1 MAQQEQVDVSLTL
14 SKHILLNYGKDSN
27 LVFSPISIQVILGL
41 VAAGS
46 SGQTL
51 DQLLSFLKARTID
64 ELNYLYSS
72 IVDRV
77 FAKDSSSSGPCLSLA
92 NGVWL
97 QKSLTLK
104 PSFKEV
110 VETVYKAACGQV
122 DFQSKE
128 EEARNVVNSWAEK
141 ETKGLI
147 KELFPAGS
155 FDSLTRLVFANTLYF
170 KGAWSCEFDAS
181 KTKHF
186 DFHLLNG
193 DRVQVPFMSRNE
205 ERYISKFDGF
215 KVLKLPYG
223 NGGIQSSDKHSFS
236 MYIYLPD
243 ANDGLP
249 ALIEKVGSES
259 GFLDKYIPWM
269 AANGGNFWI
278 PKFKFEYAIEAS
290 AALQSL
296 GLVLPFKPR
305 VGCTEMVYDP
315 RPLHVSKIFQKSFIE
330 VDERGTEAAVATGS
344 GFRRLCYYVVDFVAD
359 HPFLFVIREN
369 NTGIVQFIGQV
380 LNPSIST

>member
-1 MAQQEQVDVSLTL
+1 MAQQEQVDVSLNL

-110 VETVYKAACGQV
+110 VETVYKAACRQV
-122 DFQSKE
+122 DFESKE
-128 EEARNVVNSWAEK
+128 EDARNVVNSWAEK

-147 KELFPAGS
+147 KEILPSGS
-155 FDSLTRLVFANTLYF
+155 VDSSTKLVFANALYF

-181 KTKHF
+181 RTK
-186 DFHLLNG
+186 DNEFHLLDG
-193 DRVQVPFMSRNE
+193 SSIQVPFMTSNKKKQLIRVFN
-205 ERYISKFDGF
+205 GF
-215 KVLKLPYG
+215 KVLGLPYKQG
-223 NGGIQSSDKHSFS
+223 DKRQFS
-236 MYIYLPD
+236 MYIFLPD
-243 ANDGLP
+243 AKNGLP
-249 ALIEKVGSES
+249 RLVEKFGSVP
-259 GFLDKYIPWM
+259 GFLERHIPYKEVEVG
-269 AANGGNFWI
+269 AFRV
-278 PKFKFEYAIEAS
+278 PKFKFSFEFEAS
-290 AALQSL
+290 DVLKEL
-296 GLVLPFKPR
+296 GLVLPFTR
-305 VGCTEMVYDP
+305 NDDLTEMADSPVGP
-315 RPLHVSKIFQKSFIE
+315 KLCVSRIFHKSFIE
-330 VDERGTEAAVATGS
+330 VNEQGTEAAAVAS
-344 GFRRLCYYVVDFVAD
+344 VSIVLLCRKFYIDFVAD

-369 NTGIVQFIGQV
+369 NTGSVQFIGQV
-380 LNPSIST
+380 LNPSST

>member
-110 VETVYKAACGQV
+110 VETVYKAACRQV
-122 DFQSKE
+122 DFESKVR
-128 EEARNVVNSWAEK
+128 ATSYS
-141 ETKGLI
+141 I
-147 KELFPAGS
+147 F
-155 FDSLTRLVFANTLYF
+155 
-170 KGAWSCEFDAS
+170 
-181 KTKHF
+181 
-186 DFHLLNG
+186 
-193 DRVQVPFMSRNE
+193 
-205 ERYISKFDGF
+205 YIFF
-215 KVLKLPYG
+215 
-223 NGGIQSSDKHSFS
+223 F
-236 MYIYLPD
+236 
-243 ANDGLP
+243 
-249 ALIEKVGSES
+249 
-259 GFLDKYIPWM
+259 
-269 AANGGNFWI
+269 
-278 PKFKFEYAIEAS
+278 
-290 AALQSL
+290 
-296 GLVLPFKPR
+296 
-305 VGCTEMVYDP
+305 
-315 RPLHVSKIFQKSFIE
+315 
-330 VDERGTEAAVATGS
+330 
-344 GFRRLCYYVVDFVAD
+344 
-359 HPFLFVIREN
+359 
-369 NTGIVQFIGQV
+369 
-380 LNPSIST
+380 